1 MMKTNKCR
9 KHNILMLF
17 SYQEIIDST
26 MGILTHTQ
34 NVQRYGSANVVELT
48 SSAACEQRFDLI
60 LKLEF

>member
-9 KHNILMLF
+9 KYNILMLF
-17 SYQEIIDST
+17 SYQEIIDSI
-26 MGILTHTQ
+26 MGILTHTR

-48 SSAACEQRFDLI
+48 SSACEQRFDLI